1 MIIFQTVGCGCA
13 NGLKISAGV
22 LDGGDSSATTFR
34 TNDYIHRLNRAL
46 QAEMR
51 AYSTY
56 ASLIDHPHDHSN
68 WDESADHH
76 QHAARDLVRL
86 IIGNRGIPED
96 RAALSLGLTEKLVR
110 LCSMVPTK
118 LTDKVS
124 ASTLRRLEL
133 GLVVRYRK
141 LIKMAP
147 ARDRPDLQRLLKAT
161 LELAAR

>member
-13 NGLKISAGV
+13 GGLKISAGV

-34 TNDYIHRLNRAL
+34 TNEYIHRLNRAL

-51 AYSTY
+51 AYATY
-56 ASLIDHPHDHSN
+56 TGSLAHPHDNHD
-68 WDESADHH
+68 WDQHADHH
-76 QHAARDLVRL
+76 QQASRDLVRL

-96 RAALSLGLTEKLVR
+96 RTALSLGLTEKLVK
-110 LCSMVPTK
+110 LCTMVPTK

-124 ASTLRRLEL
+124 ASTLRRMEL
-133 GLVVRYRK
+133 GLVLRYRK

-147 ARDRPDLQRLLKAT
+147 ARDRPDLQRLLKST
-161 LELAAR
+161 MQIAAR

>member
-1 MIIFQTVGCGCA
+1 GCA
-13 NGLKISAGV
+13 DGFRISAGV
-22 LDGGDSSATTFR
+22 LDSGDSSATTFR
-34 TNDYIHRLNRAL
+34 TNEYIHRLNRAL

-56 ASLIDHPHDHSN
+56 AGLISHSHEDQE
-68 WDESADHH
+68 WDLHADNH

-110 LCSMVPTK
+110 LCTMVPTK

-133 GLVVRYRK
+133 SLVVRYRK

-147 ARDRPDLQRLLKAT
+147 ARDRPDLQRLLKST
-161 LELAAR
+161 LQMAAR